1 MHNSPTSMK
10 NSARL
15 TALLLLASFATFAQS
30 TTEERL
36 WSKLTW
42 RLEPTKDYT
51 LDISGMYRGVSGD
64 GIDRF
69 ITELQLGTS
78 PSKNTKYSVEYR
90 HYLMFDNVGA
100 QTGID
105 HRARLRINGEQRY
118 KLAPG
123 DLYMRYGLQHRE
135 ILTGGGTRKTDVR
148 VRALYAHNIKNFKWD
163 PEFYTEG
170 LRTLGGDND
179 FRLRFGLSTGSKA
192 LGGKVNLGYFY
203 QRNFTLTGPHYH
215 TLTLGYRI

>member
-1 MHNSPTSMK
+1 MKSNS
-10 NSARL
+10 
-15 TALLLLASFATFAQS
+15 LLLAAFLLASTSVFGQS
-30 TTEERL
+30 VTDERV

-42 RLEPTKDYT
+42 RLKPTKDYN

-64 GIDRF
+64 GLDRF
-69 ITELQLGTS
+69 ISELQLGTS
-78 PSKNTKYSVEYR
+78 PTKNTKYSVEYR

-100 QTGID
+100 STGID

-135 ILTGGGTRKTDVR
+135 ILTGSGDRKTDVR

-170 LRTLGGDND
+170 LRTLGGNND
-179 FRLRFGLSTGSKA
+179 LRIRFGLSTGSKT

-203 QRNFTLTGPHYH
+203 QRNVTLTGSHFH